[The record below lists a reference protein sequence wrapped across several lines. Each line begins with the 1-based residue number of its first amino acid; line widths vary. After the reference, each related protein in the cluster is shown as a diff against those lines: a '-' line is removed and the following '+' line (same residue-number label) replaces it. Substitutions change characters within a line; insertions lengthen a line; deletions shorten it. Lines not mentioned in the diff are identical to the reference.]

1 MPTLYGIKLMEERA
15 REAARQA
22 QPYLM
27 PGEYVQSVLIQ
38 PYEATDPSD
47 AMVQTNR
54 RFILCS
60 PDHVTAIL
68 PRGPTV

>member
-1 MPTLYGIKLMEERA
+1 
-15 REAARQA
+15 
-22 QPYLM
+22 M
-27 PGEYVQSVLIQ
+27 PGEYVQSVLVQ
-38 PYEATDPSD
+38 QYEATDPSD